1 MPEVKTIDR
10 VGGAENVSRWY
21 ILNHIGGPGGQS
33 VARREIE
40 RYNSL
45 EKSEIEL
52 FAPSYF
58 VRETRDGKERF
69 RKVSLAY
76 HYVFVK
82 GTLGDVKN
90 LCGRENGFSFVLNR
104 ASTDRYAIVSEVEMD
119 AFRIIARSYENAMPF
134 FSLKDIDL
142 EAGDVVEVVNGDFV
156 GLRGTFIPRAKSKS
170 GKIVLAITMGSGTC
184 AYDINVSDVRVLEF
198 APGTTRAHD
207 QIEAFV
213 PHLLAG
219 LRQYANGEQ
228 LEKSIVSKLKVFVS
242 RMQVVELHSA
252 KLDVKLQALL
262 YGAYT
267 LLGEPTRAA
276 RSLQLYKI
284 NRQAATNKWTQALNE
299 LIVAIASRDFNSLQH
314 IGNIIGDLNPL
325 SKSQLRL
332 RDELWRYAGIDKHLS
347 LLT

>member
-10 VGGAENVSRWY
+10 AGGAENVSRWY

-40 RYNSL
+40 RFNSL
-45 EKSEIEL
+45 ENSEIEL

-82 GTLGDVKN
+82 GTLGEVKN
-90 LCGRENGFSFVLNR
+90 LCGRENGLSFVLNR
-104 ASTDRYAIVSEVEMD
+104 ASADRYATVSEVEME

-142 EAGDVVEVVNGDFV
+142 EAGDVVEVVNGDFA

-170 GKIVLAITMGSGTC
+170 GKIVLAIAVGSGTC

-207 QIEAFV
+207 QMEAFV
-213 PHLLAG
+213 PHLLEA
-219 LRQYANGEQ
+219 LRAYREGRSLDKRLAT
-228 LEKSIVSKLKVFVS
+228 KLSVFVS
-242 RMQVVELHSA
+242 RMKIVDLHSS
-252 KLDVKLQALL
+252 KLNAKLQALL
-262 YGAYT
+262 FGANT
-267 LLGEPTRAA
+267 LLG
-276 RSLQLYKI
+276 
-284 NRQAATNKWTQALNE
+284 NATDAALNRTLYERHRHALTNPWTIALTE
-299 LIVAIASRDFNSLQH
+299 LIIATATHDMQRLQDVVNEN
-314 IGNIIGDLNPL
+314 GTVYPAT
-325 SKSQLRL
+325 KSQMLIAK
-332 RDELWRYAGIDKHLS
+332 EIFS
-347 LLT
+347 CI